1 MAIEQDEPPT
11 SDNVVET
18 SVYSADVATGSQEEV
33 SGSQAVKTDVYNVV
47 DHEIPEPQ
55 QNGGHFDSSRSD
67 ESLLYVGDAGLKTN
81 ASSDKAE
88 LEPPVNSEMDD
99 SEPSPELEP
108 PNELSTQQQQ
118 QKEDSPM
125 DKEATGTVQT
135 MDEHDGINN
144 GTSTFVPPVQERPQ
158 PVYERKVYDR
168 SRASFPPPPP
178 DYETAIT
185 RCVRLDPNPAGFVL
199 MPRLPVGYSP
209 VGPGQGYPGDFS
221 QHGGV
226 HPPHPSN
233 GFAPHEGHFQQESGH
248 DRMRDAPFEQE
259 LYRHEPGFEQ
269 FSSLPPY
276 SHEPGSEE
284 VGYPSHEDRHFDNFH
299 SRQPHY
305 GSAENILDMQDP
317 PVPLSEMSPQLS
329 NSAMDITEH
338 GRNARSTDRKSAL
351 AGFLNRRK
359 NLSGSWGSRARQPR
373 QSASSVFA
381 GSAESLPDPQEDTSL
396 RTMSLD
402 RLNRQKPTSKRTY
415 GIRSS
420 SLDRMLDEDGNDLGD
435 TDEAAQEEET
445 PLRTA
450 SLDRL
455 DRQRTPQSRR
465 RYGFKSTSLQQP
477 SDNDP
482 GSFDENGE
490 HIPEGNNE
498 DKTPQRTAG
507 SLDRLNRQGSAYDR
521 ASRVKAASLEEFRQ
535 SLRSLTL
542 KKPTGIEGD
551 QQQEQEHAEHHEERQ
566 VTTPEP
572 TQKTPVRKNLT
583 PFIKFS
589 PAFLE
594 KERSKQV
601 MPASPTPAMTV
612 TDGQQSRLDDAR
624 QKANQLEELLKSK
637 RQKMEEAKKQVR
649 KIHQNLEDE
658 LTKQDQSV
666 TDGSSRE
673 DESVVIDFSKPKDG
687 DKNSKQ
693 SEETARENG
702 WSTTEFGRDSVS
714 KPSNHE
720 DTENKKGASD
730 DLSTEVGSKVEET
743 FKNAK
748 KLLLRT
754 DGSHRDQPVAPSFI
768 SFEGGDDQPVTPP
781 PFSNNDPLPE
791 LLAPPND
798 FNPGNPF
805 DLFLDSLGLPVMQEE
820 WIEERRPSLSTIY
833 EEDEPLSDSTA
844 NSSVIDLTVDDGS
857 TVGEDSKDERGME
870 EEDKDEKAL
879 NVQEVEVKE
888 KAEDSHIE
896 ERQEGD
902 DKEKMK
908 DEKVVEKSREDAKQE
923 DVTQATKEDEMVD
936 GKEEKLKEET
946 VMDKVDVSLEP
957 QGMTGTVQDAQEN
970 VSEDDKKM
978 EATAIDVTDGD
989 EDSVKKETANNT
1001 RDRVEVEPIDSVN
1014 HIEKK
1019 DKEERKDD
1027 IPVKEFNNVTEGKDG
1042 TGGKMKEKSEIA
1054 KVGQPNE
1061 QKTSEVREEEKALS
1075 SNDMVEEEKP
1085 QLIEKETH
1093 PEEEEAESGIEDGS
1107 TPEKKDEA
1115 KKVVTDT
1122 PSEGAKEEDTDAAEA
1137 TANTHDDVGEQ
1148 SKETSENEDKH
1159 NVQEPPKVP
1168 EDTVSIHTEEVS
1180 KEETKTAPEKI
1191 QDSSIQK
1198 ENNDISNKSE
1208 AIVKENPKKMP
1219 VVEITVNLKASE
1231 IGPDLL
1237 HELVAAKSPTGVAPP
1252 PPNVSKSPKVS
1263 KKTYQDKTKQNKGT
1277 AKSSK
1282 EKDKSKKN
1290 KNFMEEINAL
1300 LEQTESTMVRRSTEI
1315 TSVSEDLQNT
1325 AKTLFNLEVE
1335 ETVFTASPNTTGSS
1349 HDLSG
1354 SVSSLDSTTE
1364 EDKGQTSVTSP
1375 ERHPVK
1381 GPEHQSSATTPE
1393 RQSDSG
1399 NGSLNDSPFSVRAD
1413 TLDKSPS
1420 PVEPFKEDIKTTEQ
1434 ATEEEK
1440 EQEPAKEQPTEAL
1453 ETKIE
1458 ATDVSEKDKSKDGV
1472 SESSAMESLQQKED
1486 TEKETIIPSDDT
1498 NHKDDM
1504 AQNETDTTR
1513 ESSERDESPSQKL
1526 ESDKDITET
1535 SKEVSLQHNLK
1546 QEEPE
1551 TKSDE
1556 SKPSLEKE
1564 NPSQK
1569 LETDDE
1575 TTNKLE
1581 ETNLEQ
1587 DTIQEEHEM
1596 MRNETMPHAELKT
1609 KSEIT
1614 KGADKLADDSPNPN
1628 VTEHHFTPNG
1638 KVSSE
1643 STEQERR
1650 HTSTSRVEM
1659 NVILMQDKE
1668 ANAAFE
1674 ETNKNVASE
1683 YTKNENDLER
1693 RDPDIISDMP
1703 KVARSVEL
1711 FESLL
1716 KSDNQNKKDRITRA
1730 PIPSN
1735 KPARDEVVDATK
1747 DEVQPGAKTEQ
1758 KQTTVEP
1765 ESQKDYKQETSNTQ
1779 LPVPVD
1785 EEGEVIEGIYT
1796 ASLVYVGGSSF
1807 EESGS
1812 LSPRKF
1818 QTSESFEVED
1828 NIPVFS
1834 PTDKSTPARDGIFKA
1849 QLVQVSSLS
1858 FEEDPEESIGSEDSS
1873 NASITSSSP
1882 SYELVRDEKGWKG
1895 KPRHSTPTGQED
1907 STSPGPEDS
1916 SLRRGRSMRRRS
1928 QRKSFEGSLWDD
1940 EDFKHKPVLLRQDS
1954 PPHKQEPI
1962 RSPEVDTSKPS
1973 QKTTT
1978 SPKLQSIKDFF
1989 RRGKKRSSSAHKATT
2004 KNTSGS
2010 EDDKLDSLPSS
2021 ILVERASQS
2030 DGEDEPKG
2038 GLNLFYRASKTK
2050 L

>member
-1 MAIEQDEPPT
+1 M
-11 SDNVVET
+11 
-18 SVYSADVATGSQEEV
+18 
-33 SGSQAVKTDVYNVV
+33 
-47 DHEIPEPQ
+47 H
-55 QNGGHFDSSRSD
+55 
-67 ESLLYVGDAGLKTN
+67 
-81 ASSDKAE
+81 
-88 LEPPVNSEMDD
+88 
-99 SEPSPELEP
+99 
-108 PNELSTQQQQ
+108 
-118 QKEDSPM
+118 
-125 DKEATGTVQT
+125 
-135 MDEHDGINN
+135 
-144 GTSTFVPPVQERPQ
+144 
-158 PVYERKVYDR
+158 
-168 SRASFPPPPP
+168 
-178 DYETAIT
+178 
-185 RCVRLDPNPAGFVL
+185 
-199 MPRLPVGYSP
+199 
-209 VGPGQGYPGDFS
+209 
-221 QHGGV
+221 
-226 HPPHPSN
+226 
-233 GFAPHEGHFQQESGH
+233 
-248 DRMRDAPFEQE
+248 
-259 LYRHEPGFEQ
+259 
-269 FSSLPPY
+269 
-276 SHEPGSEE
+276 
-284 VGYPSHEDRHFDNFH
+284 
-299 SRQPHY
+299 
-305 GSAENILDMQDP
+305 DP

-465 RYGFKSTSLQQP
+465 TYGFKSTSLQQP

-490 HIPEGNNE
+490 QIPEENNA
-498 DKTPQRTAG
+498 DKTPQRTGG

-521 ASRVKAASLEEFRQ
+521 ANRVKAASLEEFRQ

-542 KKPTGIEGD
+542 KKPTGREED

-566 VTTPEP
+566 VTTSEP

-594 KERSKQV
+594 QERSKQV
-601 MPASPTPAMTV
+601 MPPSPTPAMTV

-624 QKANQLEELLKSK
+624 QRANQLEELLKSK

-649 KIHQNLEDE
+649 KIHRNLEDE
-658 LTKQDQSV
+658 LTKQEQTV
-666 TDGSSRE
+666 TNGSSRE
-673 DESVVIDFSKPKDG
+673 DESVVIDFSKSKGG
-687 DKNSKQ
+687 DKSSKPL
-693 SEETARENG
+693 EETTRENG
-702 WSTTEFGRDSVS
+702 WSTAEFGRDSAS
-714 KPSNHE
+714 KTSNHE
-720 DTENKKGASD
+720 ETENKKGASD
-730 DLSTEVGSKVEET
+730 DQSTKVGSEEEET
-743 FKNAK
+743 FNDAK

-754 DGSHRDQPVAPSFI
+754 EGSHRDQPIAPSFI
-768 SFEGGDDQPVTPP
+768 SFEGGDDGVDGPVTPP
-781 PFSNNDPLPE
+781 PLSRNDPLPE

-844 NSSVIDLTVDDGS
+844 NSSVIDLTVEEGS
-857 TVGEDSKDERGME
+857 IVGEDSKDERGVE
-870 EEDKDEKAL
+870 EEDRDEKKAL
-879 NVQEVEVKE
+879 NAQEAEVKQ
-888 KAEDSHIE
+888 KVEDSHIE
-896 ERQEGD
+896 ERLESD
-902 DKEKMK
+902 EKEKLEDDMRK
-908 DEKVVEKSREDAKQE
+908 EDAGLE
-923 DVTQATKEDEMVD
+923 DVKQVTETEGKVEEVHPKEEDIVEE
-936 GKEEKLKEET
+936 KEEKLEEET
-946 VMDKVDVSLEP
+946 GVEKVNVWPEPQDMTGSTQKAQEDVS
-957 QGMTGTVQDAQEN
+957 DK
-970 VSEDDKKM
+970 DKKM
-978 EATAIDVTDGD
+978 EETKTDVTDG
-989 EDSVKKETANNT
+989 EQDSAMKETVNNIT
-1001 RDRVEVEPIDSVN
+1001 DHENDSLNHVE
-1014 HIEKK
+1014 EK
-1019 DKEERKDD
+1019 DEGNDEITPLAVKDD
-1027 IPVKEFNNVTEGKDG
+1027 IPEKVKELNNAIEEKDG
-1042 TGGKMKEKSEIA
+1042 VKDKTKEESEDT
-1054 KVGQPNE
+1054 KVGGLDV
-1061 QKTSEVREEEKALS
+1061 QKTSEVTEEKALS
-1075 SNDMVEEEKP
+1075 SNNMAEEKRP

-1093 PEEEEAESGIEDGS
+1093 AEENKEIVGE
-1107 TPEKKDEA
+1107 EA
-1115 KKVVTDT
+1115 KKEVANTHKEDI
-1122 PSEGAKEEDTDAAEA
+1122 KEEDTDATE
-1137 TANTHDDVGEQ
+1137 TTVKSHDDVGQQ
-1148 SKETSENEDKH
+1148 SKETSENEDKQKVEEIPK
-1159 NVQEPPKVP
+1159 VQE
-1168 EDTVSIHTEEVS
+1168 DTSSIHTEEIS
-1180 KEETKTAPEKI
+1180 KEKTNSVFEKT

-1198 ENNDISNKSE
+1198 ENDDIANKSE
-1208 AIVKENPKKMP
+1208 AVVKENPKKMP

-1237 HELVAAKSPTGVAPP
+1237 NELVAAKSPTSVAPP

-1263 KKTYQDKTKQNKGT
+1263 KKTYKDKTKAT
-1277 AKSSK
+1277 TISSK

-1335 ETVFTASPNTTGSS
+1335 ETVFTTSPNTTGSS

-1364 EDKGQTSVTSP
+1364 DDKGQTSVTSP

-1381 GPEHQSSATTPE
+1381 GPELQSSVTTPE

-1399 NGSLNDSPFSVRAD
+1399 NGSLNDSPFSVRTE

-1420 PVEPFKEDIKTTEQ
+1420 PVEPLEEDIKKTKQE
-1434 ATEEEK
+1434 AEEEQK
-1440 EQEPAKEQPTEAL
+1440 KQEPAKEQIEEAMETE
-1453 ETKIE
+1453 KE
-1458 ATDVSEKDKSKDGV
+1458 ATDVSEKDNSEDRVSK
-1472 SESSAMESLQQKED
+1472 SSAMEFLHQKKD
-1486 TEKETIIPSDDT
+1486 TEKETSIESQDT
-1498 NHKDDM
+1498 NHNDTE
-1504 AQNETDTTR
+1504 QNDSDTAKK
-1513 ESSERDESPSQKL
+1513 SNKPSEREESPSQKL
-1526 ESDKDITET
+1526 DTDKDITIT
-1535 SKEVSLQHNLK
+1535 SKQVNLQDNLK
-1546 QEEPE
+1546 QDEPE

-1556 SKPSLEKE
+1556 SKSSLEKE
-1564 NPSQK
+1564 NPTQK
-1569 LETDDE
+1569 LETDDDI
-1575 TTNKLE
+1575 TTKSE
-1581 ETNLEQ
+1581 ESNLEQ
-1587 DTIQEEHEM
+1587 DRIQEEPEM
-1596 MRNETMPHAELKT
+1596 MRNETRPPSELKT
-1609 KSEIT
+1609 KPEIT
-1614 KGADKLADDSPNPN
+1614 KEAEKSAYDSPKPSEKH
-1628 VTEHHFTPNG
+1628 VVEHHSIPNG

-1659 NVILMQDKE
+1659 NVILVQDKE
-1668 ANAAFE
+1668 AKAVSE
-1674 ETNKNVASE
+1674 ET
-1683 YTKNENDLER
+1683 TTDKNERER
-1693 RDPDIISDMP
+1693 REPDIISDMP

-1716 KSDNQNKKDRITRA
+1716 KSDNHNKKDRVTMA

-1735 KPARDEVVDATK
+1735 IPVRDEEVDATTK
-1747 DEVQPGAKTEQ
+1747 DEVQLEAKTEQ

-1765 ESQKDYKQETSNTQ
+1765 ESQKDDKQEISNTQ

-1807 EESGS
+1807 EESGG
-1812 LSPRKF
+1812 LSPRNL
-1818 QTSESFEVED
+1818 QTSESFAEDD

-1849 QLVQVSSLS
+1849 QLVQVNSLS

-1873 NASITSSSP
+1873 NASVTSSSP

-1940 EDFKHKPVLLRQDS
+1940 EDFKHKVSSTSYFDKHSRKPCRWKNLLAKFS
-1954 PPHKQEPI
+1954 HSLALGPI
-1962 RSPEVDTSKPS
+1962 FTGT
-1973 QKTTT
+1973 KT
-1978 SPKLQSIKDFF
+1978 
-1989 RRGKKRSSSAHKATT
+1989 
-2004 KNTSGS
+2004 
-2010 EDDKLDSLPSS
+2010 
-2021 ILVERASQS
+2021 
-2030 DGEDEPKG
+2030 
-2038 GLNLFYRASKTK
+2038 
-2050 L
+2050 